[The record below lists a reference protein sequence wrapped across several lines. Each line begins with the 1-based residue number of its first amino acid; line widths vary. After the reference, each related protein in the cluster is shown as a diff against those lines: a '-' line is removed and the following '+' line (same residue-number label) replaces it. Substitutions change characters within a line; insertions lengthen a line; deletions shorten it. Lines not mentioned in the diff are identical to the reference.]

1 MKLRTKRILISIAA
15 AAVLEILWCGL
26 MFIALQ
32 GPNNDGQDFLT
43 QCSMP
48 FFMIGALFSGSA
60 EDPNGFAMFFSMFVF
75 LFFASYVA
83 QIIWKRIRE
92 SSHEA

>member
-15 AAVLEILWCGL
+15 AAVLEILWYGL
-26 MFIALQ
+26 MILASQ
-32 GPNNDGQDFLT
+32 GPNNDGQDFVT

-48 FFMIGALFSGSA
+48 FYMIGALFSGSA
-60 EDPNGFAMFFSMFVF
+60 EDPNSFAIFFSMFVF
-75 LFFASYVA
+75 LLLVSYVA

-92 SSHEA
+92 SSHEV